1 MRFPLKKAAQLGF
14 IQVDKG
20 FEVQSVILRE
30 LYLKVVLS
38 ALLVVISMLAMQ
50 LSLNALK
57 FKSLAAQAIASQMQ
71 VAGSTIESNV
81 LRAEQI
87 GLSIDEIFGLQD
99 LIVREVES
107 DPVIERIVIVS
118 PVGAPLVSSDEEGIP
133 AEDREA
139 VLRRVLSVSE
149 QESSLDRGGW
159 LYSGRLL
166 RDSSGATMGAVI
178 LMASTDLFIPEVGS
192 VRERLGSNY
201 LLVFALVA
209 VFLIPLIFH
218 QFRGIKGVYD
228 LLANG
233 RETNGNRVPTQF
245 EEVEGLAREIELGDD
260 VVREVST
267 VLDRLDAEGREVNA

>member
-1 MRFPLKKAAQLGF
+1 MQGL
-14 IQVDKG
+14 
-20 FEVQSVILRE
+20 ILRE

-87 GLSIDEIFGLQD
+87 GLSIDEIVGLQD
-99 LIVREVES
+99 LIVREAES

-118 PVGAPLVSSDEEGIP
+118 PVGVPLVSSDEAGIP

-178 LMASTDLFIPEVGS
+178 LMASADLFVPEVVS

-201 LLVFALVA
+201 LVIFGFVA
-209 VFLIPLIFH
+209 VFLMPLIFH

-233 RETNGNRVPTQF
+233 VRTQGARTPTQF
-245 EEVEGLAREIELGDD
+245 EEVEGLAREIELGDR
-260 VVREVST
+260 VVSEVSN
-267 VLDRLDAEGREVNA
+267 VLDRLEAETAEVKA